1 MTNPLLQNFRRPVLY
16 VELSDTTEALDPSAN
31 GEYPVFAMTLIDEIT
46 AKTPDAL
53 MSGQAV
59 VDVIRSCIPAIKDPW
74 KASNITIDKA
84 LVAIKIASQ
93 GGEVE
98 ISSECPNCKTQTSYD
113 VNLSMS
119 LRQIDGSKFDQVYE
133 FFGMKFKFK
142 PINYTQVT
150 DAQKMTFELNRAM
163 LKINLIEDINEK
175 KEVLNKELRVFSK
188 YTMKITAQSIEYIE
202 TDGVKVESSEFIEEY
217 LANIAKQDY
226 EEIRNFVDSLRE
238 SAKVKPLKLK
248 CPECEH
254 EYQQEY
260 QLDFSDFFG

>member
-16 VELSDTTEALDPSAN
+16 IELVDTPDALEVNST
-31 GEYPVFAMTLIDEIT
+31 GQYPVFPMTLIDEIT

-98 ISSECPNCKTQTSYD
+98 IASECPNCKTQTSYD
-113 VNLSMS
+113 INLGLS
-119 LRQIDGSKFDQVYE
+119 LKQIDSSKFDQVYD
-133 FFGMKFKFK
+133 FFGMKFKFR

-175 KEVLNKELRVFSK
+175 KEVLNKELREFSK
-188 YTMKITAQSIEYIE
+188 YTMRITAQSIEFIE
-202 TDGVKVESSEFIEEY
+202 SDGVKVDETQFIDEY
-217 LANIAKQDY
+217 LANISKQDY
-226 EEIRNFVDSLRE
+226 EEIRNFVESLRE
-238 SAKVKPLKLK
+238 NSKVKPLNLK

-254 EYQQEY
+254 EYKQEY